1 MRFVE
6 LWTLRR
12 GVLAVPE
19 PLDADGQDAA
29 FERWTRDEPSLFERP
44 ENVDCIGGACRD
56 EERGIAASLE
66 RQSPGRW

>member
-29 FERWTRDEPSLFERP
+29 FERWTRDEPRLFERP
-44 ENVDCIGGACRD
+44 ENVDCMVVLA
-56 EERGIAASLE
+56 GIAGM
-66 RQSPGRW
+66 RRKV